1 MLSTDDVYVLINYTS
16 FIESLFTTVSVAG
29 LLWLRYK
36 QPERERPIR
45 VRKLPRQHAFNH
57 TGGSL

>member
-45 VRKLPRQHAFNH
+45 VRKLGHYFAY
-57 TGGSL
+57 SM